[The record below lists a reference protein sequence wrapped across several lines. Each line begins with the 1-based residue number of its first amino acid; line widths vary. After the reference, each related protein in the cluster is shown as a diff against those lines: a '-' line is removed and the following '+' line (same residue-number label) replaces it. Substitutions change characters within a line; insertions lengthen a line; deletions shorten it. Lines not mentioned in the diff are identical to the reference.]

1 MKMLSG
7 IAVGLGVA
15 LLAASLVWA
24 FLFPASRSWT
34 EEKSKRMD
42 ELGSKG
48 HVLVAQLD
56 AAQRRP
62 KMHGGRS
69 AAEIEAEYKQVK
81 AELTELREEFEGKRD
96 APKNAARFLQW
107 AGILLV
113 AGGALATFASRG

>member
-1 MKMLSG
+1 MKLLSG

-34 EEKSKRMD
+34 EEKSQRMSD
-42 ELGSKG
+42 LGSKAHLLG
-48 HVLVAQLD
+48 AQLD

-69 AAEIEAEYKQVK
+69 AAELEAEYTQVK
-81 AELTELREEFEGKRD
+81 AELAELRQEFEGKRD
-96 APKNAARFLQW
+96 APKSAARFLQW
-107 AGILLV
+107 AGIALV
-113 AGGALATFASRG
+113 AGGAFATFASRG